1 MMLVFM
7 VCNLLVSYLALN
19 RYTQREEG
27 IPAAN
32 QVQEWLDENYSDEVM
47 ERIYPRPRM
56 LPERRTVCTKRKIIL
71 CA

>member
-32 QVQEWLDENYSDEVM
+32 QIQEWLDENYSDEVM
-47 ERIYPRPRM
+47 ERIYPKAKDAP
-56 LPERRTVCTKRKIIL
+56 
-71 CA
+71 